1 MDWQGTFDFRMPS
14 HIIFGVHSVQRA
26 GEMAVSLGSKAPLLM
41 TDPILYNLGLAQSV
55 ERALQEADLRVEVF
69 AEVVTEPPLASVESA
84 VQTFRARDCDLLVA
98 LGGGS
103 SIDSAKS
110 VSLLLGND
118 GPLRDYQQQRVG
130 RDWHVKRQ
138 VQHRGAHIISIPTT
152 AGTGSEVTSGSGV
165 FDPTSGVKGW
175 AGHPLLR
182 PTVAICDPML
192 SVSMP
197 PRVTADTGADALS
210 QGIECYLINGFKPTS
225 DTLAL
230 KAIEVIGQ
238 YLPRA
243 FANGQDLEARSAML
257 WAATTVGLAFS
268 NIGVLHNHTFSE
280 VLGDI
285 THLPHGRLLGIT
297 LPVFLDF
304 NLIGCQEK
312 LAHIARAL
320 GENVA
325 HMSTRQAAEC
335 AVAAVRRLLAD
346 IDMAEGLSQHGVTA
360 EQLHITAER
369 VFDQHERRSAV
380 SPRGFRSLDDVVQL
394 LHKVM

>member
-1 MDWQGTFDFRMPS
+1 MPS
-14 HIIFGVHSVQRA
+14 HIVFGLNSAQRV
-26 GEMAVSLGSKAPLLM
+26 GEIAVGLGSKAPLLM
-41 TDPILYNLGLAQSV
+41 TDPVLYNLGLTQGI
-55 ERALQEADLRVEVF
+55 ERALHEADLRLEVF
-69 AEVVTEPPLASVESA
+69 AEVVTEPTLASVESA
-84 VQTFRARDCDLLVA
+84 VETFRSRGCDLLVA

-110 VSLLLGND
+110 VSLLLGNE
-118 GPLRDYQQQRVG
+118 GPLRDYQQQRTG
-130 RDWHVKRQ
+130 RDWPVKRQ
-138 VQHRGAHIISIPTT
+138 VQQRGAHIISMPTT
-152 AGTGSEVTSGSGV
+152 AGTGSEVTAGSGV
-165 FDPTSGVKGW
+165 FDPATGVKGW

-182 PTVAICDPML
+182 PTVAICDPRL

-225 DTLAL
+225 DALAL

-238 YLPRA
+238 YLPKA
-243 FANGQDLEARSAML
+243 FANGQDLEARAAML

-268 NIGVLHNHTFSE
+268 NIGVLHNHSFSE

-285 THLPHGRLLGIT
+285 THLAHGRLLGIT
-297 LPVFLDF
+297 LPAFLDF
-304 NLIGCQEK
+304 NLVGCQEK

-325 HMSTRQAAEC
+325 AMSTRQAAEC
-335 AVAAVRRLLAD
+335 AVAAVRRLMAD
-346 IDMAEGLSQHGVTA
+346 IDIPESLSQHGVTT
-360 EQLHITAER
+360 EQLHMTAAR

-380 SPRGFRSLDDVVQL
+380 SPRGFRSLDEVVQL
-394 LHKVM
+394 LQKSM